1 MPTQDGAT
9 VELHVKSLKNGWYE
23 LPVEWNKFF
32 PGRSRKVH
40 GRARLEDAMKEL
52 IGAVQGSN
60 TVKRKRKVAII
71 GYAPSSRGLVDWYC
85 KDTERFGLNNMYVL
99 PDMSGGGPDGKGL
112 GYDRWFQMHNPS
124 EIQVRDKNHMVWL
137 ETQQNVPMVYM
148 QRHYENIPRS
158 VEYPVQ
164 RAIEIGRGYLT
175 NSISQMAAIVLI
187 ESIQE
192 APKEIRERYGNRWIR
207 SATHFTDLYLYGIDM
222 ATHAGGVGH
231 TEGEFSYQRPSVEYW
246 LGLIEGFG
254 INIHI
259 PVQSDILKCVRVYGY
274 EGAQTIQNKMKERH
288 HELGG
293 TIQGLQGQLE
303 QTQQALLQ
311 AVGAK
316 NEMVY
321 WDRNWIMDCNNEWVP
336 IDEQGNVKELVT

>member
-9 VELHVKSLKNGWYE
+9 VELQVKGLKNGWYE

-71 GYAPSSRGLVDWYC
+71 GYAPSSRGLVPWNDP
-85 KDTERFGLNNMYVL
+85 DMERWGLNNMYVL
-99 PDMSGGGPDGKGL
+99 PDMTGAGPDGNGL
-112 GYDRWFQMHNPS
+112 GYSRWFQIHNPS
-124 EIQVRDKNHMVWL
+124 EIQVRDKNHSKWL
-137 ETQQNVPMVYM
+137 ENQKNVPIVYM
-148 QRHYENIPRS
+148 QRHYENIPSS
-158 VEYPVQ
+158 VEYPVN

-175 NSISQMAAIVLI
+175 NSISQMAAMVLL
-187 ESIQE
+187 ESIQD
-192 APKEIRERYGNRWIR
+192 APKEIRERYGCRWIR

-274 EGAQTIQNKMKERH
+274 EGAQTIQNKMKERYS
-288 HELGG
+288 ELST
-293 TIQGLQGQLE
+293 TITGLQGQLE
-303 QTQQALLQ
+303 QSQQALLQ
-311 AVGAK
+311 AVGAR
-316 NEMVY
+316 NEGVY
-321 WDRNWIMDCNNEWVP
+321 WDRNWVMDTDNEWVP
-336 IDEQGNVKELVT
+336 IDEQGKAKEAV